1 MTFRIADTFTDALAK
16 LANQEQKAVKTTV
29 FDLQLDA
36 TGKGLRLHRLTG
48 GRDKH
53 FWSVSVS
60 MDLRIIIHRR
70 GEDVLVCYVDHHDKA
85 YQWAANRHL
94 EVHPNTGAAQLVEV
108 TEVNREVVVPVYVQ
122 KRIEEE
128 ARPAQATAT
137 PPLAGYDG
145 AWLMQYGIPEV
156 WIDRLKAASEDELF
170 LLVEHLPA
178 EAAEAVIDIAAGQI
192 PPLPAPVPADP
203 FTHPDALRR
212 FRLIESTEE
221 LEAALEAPW
230 DKWTIF
236 LHPSQRE
243 LVAKSFSGPARVS
256 GSAGTGKTVVALHR
270 AAHLARTHED
280 ARVLLATF
288 SDALARALQY
298 KLNRLLQHEP
308 WLAERI
314 DVRSL
319 DGLLLRLLKGRPS
332 GLQLATKADWE
343 EALLMAAETE
353 AHDFTL
359 GFLLSEWQNVVDAW
373 QLETLEGYQQVQ
385 RIGRRTRLSQARR
398 EKAWAIFAKTQAE
411 LARQGLVTS
420 AGLYHRMALALQQEG
435 HSFPYDFV
443 VIDEAQ
449 DISVPQ
455 LRFLASQV
463 GSKPDGLFFAGD
475 LGQRIFQ
482 APFSWSSLGVEVRG
496 RASTLRIN
504 YRTSHQIRAQAD
516 LLLSPEIVDLDG
528 NREDR
533 RHTLSVF
540 NGPLPT
546 IRAFEHEDL
555 ESSAVAEWIRARRQ
569 EGVAPGEM
577 AVFVRSEGQLARGYA
592 AIEAAG
598 QQACKLDEK
607 IALRSDAVT
616 LSTMHLAKGLE
627 FKAVAVIA
635 CDEDVIPDPSRLELV
650 SDMAEIEEVYETER
664 HLLYVA
670 CTRAREHLWISS
682 AGVASEFLGDMG
694 RG

>member
-1 MTFRIADTFTDALAK
+1 
-16 LANQEQKAVKTTV
+16 
-29 FDLQLDA
+29 
-36 TGKGLRLHRLTG
+36 
-48 GRDKH
+48 
-53 FWSVSVS
+53 
-60 MDLRIIIHRR
+60 
-70 GEDVLVCYVDHHDKA
+70 
-85 YQWAANRHL
+85 
-94 EVHPNTGAAQLVEV
+94 
-108 TEVNREVVVPVYVQ
+108 
-122 KRIEEE
+122 
-128 ARPAQATAT
+128 
-137 PPLAGYDG
+137 
-145 AWLMQYGIPEV
+145 
-156 WIDRLKAASEDELF
+156 
-170 LLVEHLPA
+170 
-178 EAAEAVIDIAAGQI
+178 
-192 PPLPAPVPADP
+192 
-203 FTHPDALRR
+203 
-212 FRLIESTEE
+212 
-221 LEAALEAPW
+221 
-230 DKWTIF
+230 
-236 LHPSQRE
+236 
-243 LVAKSFSGPARVS
+243 
-256 GSAGTGKTVVALHR
+256 
-270 AAHLARTHED
+270 
-280 ARVLLATF
+280 
-288 SDALARALQY
+288 
-298 KLNRLLQHEP
+298 
-308 WLAERI
+308 
-314 DVRSL
+314 
-319 DGLLLRLLKGRPS
+319 
-332 GLQLATKADWE
+332 
-343 EALLMAAETE
+343 
-353 AHDFTL
+353 
-359 GFLLSEWQNVVDAW
+359 
-373 QLETLEGYQQVQ
+373 VQ